1 MVLGQ
6 HRKRDR
12 FAGDQQRHLWSLL
25 KSVARPETEPSGCRH
40 QRRGERQS
48 GCGVSLMEYRVSVVA
63 PDNQKR
69 SNVVGTGQLGLRA
82 DMLD

>member
-25 KSVARPETEPSGCRH
+25 KTVARPETEPSGLPA
-40 QRRGERQS
+40 S
-48 GCGVSLMEYRVSVVA
+48 A
-63 PDNQKR
+63 P
-69 SNVVGTGQLGLRA
+69 G
-82 DMLD
+82 